1 MGYSDENFRRDAP
14 WRDRDR
20 KVTVRVTQTLV
31 CDYEITVPEDA
42 DEDTIRETALAART
56 TPVEAMDIIG
66 IDDWYLENEIV
77 KEI

>member
-1 MGYSDENFRRDAP
+1 MGFSDENFCRNAP
-14 WRDRDR
+14 WKDRDR

-42 DEDTIRETALAART
+42 GEDAIREKALAVRT
-56 TPVEAMDIIG
+56 TPAEAVHILGD
-66 IDDWYLENEIV
+66 DDWYLENETV